1 MTLNLC
7 TPCFSR
13 LLHHPFSSLPKLS
26 ETCVNHAANTIS
38 PFPSLFFTT
47 PSLSNLSPFLNSKAS
62 VSESHN
68 ETSGDTANVLD
79 QQLLLQV
86 AANAKDADEALQII
100 ADNSSRN
107 DGVVSTSDCCS
118 VISAALNRNN
128 PELALSIFY
137 AMRASFH
144 PVDESGS
151 LAARWK
157 WSRPNA
163 NVYALLIQGLAAV
176 LRVSDALRVIKY
188 ICEVGV
194 SPGEEVRFG
203 KIVKCPSCQI
213 AVGVAQPQQGI
224 QIVSCSKCRY
234 QYELVSGDIVSI
246 ESEEIRLVSHIRSP
260 PAERSMDITAWER
273 GLRYIKL
280 RKQSIPSAVH
290 SIVVQ
295 TPSGMA
301 RTHRFATETVDLPAQ
316 EGERVTIAVAAPS
329 NVYRKVGPFKFSPRN
344 PDFYPGEA
352 MCITNHKDGRESLL
366 LRAPRKEEN
375 SSLLKPS
382 FLFPLIALLA
392 TGDAASGLVD
402 PGLPQLLSVVAVSTL
417 VVGSTLNTVVLPQFN
432 QLPQKSV
439 DAVAIKQRL
448 LSQYDVLLSRIN
460 DLKEAAEKEVW
471 MLARMCQLENKISA
485 VGEPAYRTRRSKV
498 KRVRESLQNSLRGRI
513 ELIDSYARISSMI
526 EIEVEME
533 TDVLAAETA
542 SNIARVHV
550 LQDSISEQIEQI
562 MELENLE
569 EGWKIQAEAN
579 DEAERLLS
587 SQPMPLDE
595 V

>member
-1 MTLNLC
+1 MLILKGYPPRLKFLGLPPLIPHLSRNQFRAMTLNLC

-13 LLHHPFSSLPKLS
+13 MLHHPFSSSSSLP
-26 ETCVNHAANTIS
+26 NTHT
-38 PFPSLFFTT
+38 PLPSLLFFS
-47 PSLSNLSPFLNSKAS
+47 PSSLPNPNQSTFISTKAS

-68 ETSGDTANVLD
+68 ETSDDTAANLFD
-79 QQLLLQV
+79 QQLILRL
-86 AANAKDADEALQII
+86 AATAKDADEALLMI

-118 VISAALNRNN
+118 IISAALNRNN
-128 PELALSIFY
+128 PQLALSIFY
-137 AMRASFH
+137 AMRATFH
-144 PVDESGS
+144 QVGESGP
-151 LAARWK
+151 LAERWK

-163 NVYALLIQGLAAV
+163 NVYTLLIQGLAAV
-176 LRVSDALRVIKY
+176 LRVSDALRVIRY
-188 ICEVGV
+188 ICEIGV
-194 SPGEEVRFG
+194 SPGEEVPFG
-203 KIVKCPSCQI
+203 KIVKCPSCRI

-224 QIVSCSKCRY
+224 QIVSCAKCRY

-246 ESEEIRLVSHIRSP
+246 ESEEIRLV
-260 PAERSMDITAWER
+260 
-273 GLRYIKL
+273 
-280 RKQSIPSAVH
+280 
-290 SIVVQ
+290 Q
-295 TPSGMA
+295 TPSGLA

-316 EGERVTIAVAAPS
+316 EGERVTVAVAAPS
-329 NVYRKVGPFKFSPRN
+329 NVYRKVGPFKFSPRA

-366 LRAPRKEEN
+366 LRAPRKEVN

-382 FLFPLIALLA
+382 LIFPLLALLA
-392 TGDAASGLVD
+392 TGDVASGIID

-417 VVGSTLNTVVLPQFN
+417 VVGSTVNTVVLPQFN

-439 DAVAIKQRL
+439 EVTAIKQQL

-460 DLKEAAEKEVW
+460 DLKEAAEKEIW

-485 VGEPAYRTRRSKV
+485 VGEPAYRTRISKV

-513 ELIDSYARISSMI
+513 ELIESYARISSMI

-542 SNIARVHV
+542 SNM
-550 LQDSISEQIEQI
+550 DSIKEQIEQI

-569 EGWKIQAEAN
+569 ERWKIQAEAN